1 VTQRSKRSTGALLF
15 GDWPGTA
22 LSSAFVLVGCPGGPR
37 CTANFGGSVIPTGD
51 PALAKSISD
60 DLIAI
65 ARGLSPLHGSASGKV
80 ARRLGVDILRGH
92 LKRGDKLPS
101 EQGLLARFGV
111 LRTVLREAV
120 KILSAK
126 GFLQAKTRVGTAVR
140 DRENWNFFDA
150 EVLAWRISAG
160 LDADLL
166 QTLREA

>member
-1 VTQRSKRSTGALLF
+1 MVQTIDRGVALWRLA
-15 GDWPGTA
+15 GHGPSISVCSCGMRWGPA
-22 LSSAFVLVGCPGGPR
+22 LHRKF
-37 CTANFGGSVIPTGD
+37 PTGD

-65 ARGLSPLHGSASGKV
+65 ARGVSPPHGSASGKV

-120 KILSAK
+120 KILSAN